1 MKDAKVYTEEQEKA
15 LRDFNSASDS
25 LRKAAGG
32 KAGESA
38 ESKYGE
44 AYKKC
49 YQLGLKQYKMQ
60 ICKSTR

>member
-1 MKDAKVYTEEQEKA
+1 MSYTEEQERA
-15 LRDFNSASDS
+15 LRNLNSASES

-38 ESKYGE
+38 ESRYGE

-49 YQLGLKQYKMQ
+49 YQLGLKQYKPQ
-60 ICKSTR
+60 VCKSTR